1 MTVFFE
7 MIGNTI
13 TYIDQVSLSHQRVLL
28 RVDFNVSLT
37 EQFTISDDTRIRQSL
52 PTIEYLLKSRN
63 RLIIISHLGQPKE
76 RNGRYSLGSVVEYL
90 KKVLPIYSVEL
101 VPDFL
106 SPGGYESLKNQT
118 EKQVLVL
125 ENIRFYPE
133 EKSNDPVFAQKL
145 SQLGDVYVNDSF
157 GVDHREDASVVGV
170 PKILPHYGGLLL
182 KKEIQAMVRIVD
194 EPKKPFVAIMGG
206 AKLETKLPLLSKLLD
221 ISDTLLVGGGIANTL
236 LAAKGYVLGQSF
248 VDEKELG
255 HAKDLLQL
263 AIEKKTELVLPR
275 DGVVENNEV
284 RGVGAIQQTEKM
296 VDIGPETQA
305 LFATRIISANTIV
318 WNGPM
323 GLIEKKE
330 YQKGTDFIFYAISQN
345 RRAYSVVG
353 GGDTLVALSN
363 KEHLNYIS
371 HISTGGGAML
381 EFIEKG
387 TLPGIEALK

>member
-1 MTVFFE
+1 MSKEIV
-7 MIGNTI
+7 
-13 TYIDQVSLSHQRVLL
+13 YIDQVSISHLRVLL

-37 EQFTISDDTRIRQSL
+37 EQFTISDDTRIRQAL
-52 PTIEYLLKSRN
+52 PTIEHLLKGRN
-63 RLIIISHLGQPKE
+63 KLILVSHLGQPKE
-76 RNGRYSLGSVVEYL
+76 RNGRYSLGIVVDYL
-90 KKVLPIYSVEL
+90 KKALPKYSVEL
-101 VPDFL
+101 ISDFL
-106 SPGGYESLKNQT
+106 SPEGLSALQ
-118 EKQVLVL
+118 KQSDQHILVL

-133 EKSNDPVFAQKL
+133 EKNNDLNFTQKL
-145 SQLGDVYVNDSF
+145 AQLGDVYVNDSF
-157 GVDHREDASVVGV
+157 GVDHRADASVVGI
-170 PKILPHYGGLLL
+170 PKLLPHYGGLLL
-182 KKEIQAMVRIVD
+182 KREIQAMAHIVQ

-221 ISDTLLVGGGIANTL
+221 IADTLLVGGGIANTL

-263 AIEKKTELVLPR
+263 AVEKQTDLVLPR

-305 LFATRIISANTIV
+305 LFATHIISANTIV

-330 YQKGTDFIFYAISQN
+330 FQKGTDFIFYAIAQN